1 MTANTRRRNLGLGL
15 VVAGVVFLIAG
26 WLRLRDA
33 EILADQVS
41 FLASSG
47 IGGVAMIMSGLAFVT
62 SANSRDE
69 AGGRLARIESVIRRE
84 AGEDTP

>member
-1 MTANTRRRNLGLGL
+1 VTANSRRRNLGLGL

-47 IGGVAMIMSGLAFVT
+47 IGGVALIMSGLAFVA

-84 AGEDTP
+84 TGEDAR

>member
-1 MTANTRRRNLGLGL
+1 MSANTRRRNLGLGL

-47 IGGVAMIMSGLAFVT
+47 IGGVAMVMSGLAFVA
-62 SANSRDE
+62 SATSRDE
-69 AGGRLARIESVIRRE
+69 AGDRLARIESVITRE
-84 AGEDTP
+84 AGEDAR

>member
-1 MTANTRRRNLGLGL
+1 VSANTRRRNLGLGL

-33 EILADQVS
+33 EILADQIS

-47 IGGVAMIMSGLAFVT
+47 IGGVAMVMSGLAFVA

-69 AGGRLARIESVIRRE
+69 AGGRLTRIESVIRRE
-84 AGEDTP
+84 AGENTP